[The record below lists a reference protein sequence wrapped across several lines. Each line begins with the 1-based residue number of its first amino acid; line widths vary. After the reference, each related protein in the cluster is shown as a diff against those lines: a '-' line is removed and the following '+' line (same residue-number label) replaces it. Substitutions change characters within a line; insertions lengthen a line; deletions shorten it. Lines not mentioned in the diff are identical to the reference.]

1 MSQRREPKADP
12 KKQKALPAAALTRRE
27 REVMALIA
35 AGCSNRQIAS
45 ELVITLGTAKR
56 HIANIYRKLGVHS
69 RAQAVAVARE
79 TGELEELEGKQG

>member
-1 MSQRREPKADP
+1 MNQRRGPEADP
-12 KKQKALPAAALTRRE
+12 TRREASPPAALTRRE
-27 REVMALIA
+27 QEVMALIA
-35 AGCSNRQIAS
+35 AGRSNRQIAS

-79 TGELEELEGKQG
+79 AGELEALEEKQD